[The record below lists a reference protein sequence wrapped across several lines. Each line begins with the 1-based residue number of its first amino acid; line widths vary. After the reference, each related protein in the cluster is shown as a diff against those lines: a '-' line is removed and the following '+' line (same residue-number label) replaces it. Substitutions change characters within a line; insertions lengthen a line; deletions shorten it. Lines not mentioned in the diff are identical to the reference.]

1 MKKQLNYLFILLGL
15 LTMVLTSC
23 NTAYNIEGNSTIATL
38 DGRKLYLKTFKG
50 GEWLAIDSTEVLHGG
65 FTMEGCADT
74 ARFVA
79 LYMDDES
86 IMPLILENGNIK
98 ITISPSYM
106 NAEGTPLND
115 ALYGFIAK
123 QNEQENQMLEL
134 ERKEAR
140 MVLDGANIDE
150 IRPQLQKEAD
160 ELSKEME
167 SFVKDFIVEHYED
180 VLGPSVFIMLGNS
193 LPYPIMTPLFEDVVR
208 TAPTQFRE
216 NELVKDFLEKAREN
230 KLLLEEHQRMQENA
244 IVNQNSQR

>member
-1 MKKQLNYLFILLGL
+1 MKKHLKNLIILLGGIIM
-15 LTMVLTSC
+15 TLTSC
-23 NTAYNIEGNSTIATL
+23 NTVYNIEGYSTIPTL

-50 GEWLAIDSTEVLHGG
+50 GEWLAVDSTEVLHGG
-65 FTMEGCADT
+65 FAMEGCADT
-74 ARFVA
+74 ALFVA

-86 IMPLILENGNIK
+86 IMPLILENGDIK
-98 ITISPSYM
+98 LSLSPSDM

-115 ALYGFIAK
+115 ALYNFIEM
-123 QNEQENQMLEL
+123 QNEKENQILEL

-167 SFVKDFIVEHYED
+167 SLVKTFIVEHYED
-180 VLGPSVFIMLGNS
+180 VLGPTVFIMLGNS
-193 LPYPIMTPLFEDVVR
+193 LPYPIMTPLFEDIVR
-208 TAPTQFRE
+208 TAPVQFLE
-216 NELVKDFLEKAREN
+216 NELVKDFIEKAREN
-230 KLLLEEHQRMQENA
+230 KQLIEEHQRMQENA